1 MRRRTTNIAVLVAL
15 ALFAFGVP
23 ALLALMLTGA
33 FGGPAY
39 RLVLQPAGQEAVVRF
54 RWPEKGFASPPFR
67 VPVEIP
73 ARQVI
78 VLDADNVAIPHG
90 KVEFADRTTAPGR
103 FKIRVG
109 ETLFDVSEARIRVDG
124 KLYDWQ
130 AE

>member
-33 FGGPAY
+33 FGAPAY
-39 RLVLQPAGQEAVVRF
+39 RMVLKPEGQETVVRF
-54 RWPEKGFASPPFR
+54 YWPEKGFVSPPFR
-67 VPVEIP
+67 VPVKIP
-73 ARQVI
+73 ARQTV
-78 VLDADNVAIPHG
+78 VLDSDDAAIPHG
-90 KVEFADRTTAPGR
+90 QVEFADRTAPPGR